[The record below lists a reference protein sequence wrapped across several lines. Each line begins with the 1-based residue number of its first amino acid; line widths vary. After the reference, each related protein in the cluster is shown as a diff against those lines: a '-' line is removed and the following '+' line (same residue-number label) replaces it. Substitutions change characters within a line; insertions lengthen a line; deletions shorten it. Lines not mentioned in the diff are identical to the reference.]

1 MRAYLLITGF
11 VFGAMT
17 LLHILR
23 LAYAWP
29 AQIGGWT
36 VPLELSWLGLVVA
49 GALCV
54 WAFALA
60 RRGAAA

>member
-1 MRAYLLITGF
+1 MRAYLWITGLF
-11 VFGAMT
+11 FGAVT

-23 LAYAWP
+23 LANAWP

-54 WAFALA
+54 WAFALM
-60 RRGAAA
+60 RRVVGQ